1 MAAVGS
7 EVATAEA
14 KAVATE
20 AAATVEGSVVEVT
33 AAAPV
38 AAREGAEAAA
48 EVEAG
53 EAVLIPGADSPESRY
68 PARRWQTLTGR
79 LRLGTRHRLQ
89 AARVLQ
95 PPN

>member
-20 AAATVEGSVVEVT
+20 AVATVGGLAVEVT
-33 AAAPV
+33 AVAPV

-48 EVEAG
+48 GVEAD
-53 EAVLIPGADSPESRY
+53 EAVLIPEAGSLESRS
-68 PARRWQTLTGR
+68 PARRWQTRTGR
-79 LRLGTRHRLQ
+79 LRLGTHRRLQ
-89 AARVLQ
+89 EARVLQ